1 MGDLALNVSGKTRSK
16 KSVKSTQSE
25 AEIKVQRKRADAA
38 EARVQELENAPVLL
52 AKLDSK
58 ELSSMVRQKNFAD
71 AAVVKAN
78 ELAAEIVDA
87 RVVALMMTNAYNASW
102 VDLKKKY
109 GFPEDVDVDWVTGDV
124 FRKKISIQVDSLKE
138 S

>member
-16 KSVKSTQSE
+16 KSGKSTQSE